1 MSSNAH
7 QCNIAEQGAKN
18 VTRASSLPS
27 ANEAADQIGLVLDW
41 RTASSTCLMSTN
53 APALL
58 GPGAD
63 ASARAACLEKIRV
76 HAAAK
81 LESAV
86 AADQNHTQNPG

>member
-1 MSSNAH
+1 
-7 QCNIAEQGAKN
+7 
-18 VTRASSLPS
+18 
-27 ANEAADQIGLVLDW
+27 
-41 RTASSTCLMSTN
+41 MSTN

-63 ASARAACLEKIRV
+63 ASARAAGLEKIRV
-76 HAAAK
+76 QAAAK